1 MDNLEMLQYLF
12 DLQGYIVIEDV
23 LTPAEVAALNS
34 LIDAQELPPPG
45 KIRRFGGAA
54 GGAPEGSGFLE
65 WGKPFC
71 ELLDHPRILP
81 MLQFMLGDSIRLDRI
96 YGMYMEEGMSAGAL
110 HGSNTPYSPG
120 EFYHVRDG
128 RIHNGFTVVTWN
140 LADTGPDAGGFCC
153 IPGSHKSNFKLPQE
167 VFETPEKASC
177 VTIPEAKGGSAILF
191 SEALTHGTAMWTA
204 KHQRRSLLYKYC
216 QSQIAWGSRRVRPP
230 SNVELTARQKL
241 LFLEP
246 ANPGNFYPSLFAAAS

>member
-34 LIDAQELPPPG
+34 RIDAQELPPPG

-65 WGKPFC
+65 WGQPFC

-96 YGMYMEEGMSAGAL
+96 YGMYMEAGMSAGAL

-167 VFETPEKASC
+167 VFEAPEKASC
-177 VTIPEAKGGSAILF
+177 VTVPVAKAGSAILF
-191 SEALTHGTAMWTA
+191 SEALTHGTARWTA

-216 QSQIAWGSRRVRPP
+216 QSQIAWGSGRVRPP
-230 SNVELTARQKL
+230 SNVELTPRQKL

-246 ANPGNFYPSLFAAAS
+246 ANPGNFYPSLFAAVS

>member
-54 GGAPEGSGFLE
+54 GGAPEGPGFLE

-81 MLQFMLGDSIRLDRI
+81 
-96 YGMYMEEGMSAGAL
+96 
-110 HGSNTPYSPG
+110 
-120 EFYHVRDG
+120 
-128 RIHNGFTVVTWN
+128 
-140 LADTGPDAGGFCC
+140 
-153 IPGSHKSNFKLPQE
+153 
-167 VFETPEKASC
+167 
-177 VTIPEAKGGSAILF
+177 
-191 SEALTHGTAMWTA
+191 TAPVYA
-204 KHQRRSLLYKYC
+204 RR
-216 QSQIAWGSRRVRPP
+216 
-230 SNVELTARQKL
+230 
-241 LFLEP
+241 
-246 ANPGNFYPSLFAAAS
+246 